1 MKEDVGEKRVEKK
14 DHPVELRVE
23 SLETILFTTNIR
35 RSRASI
41 PVSPTGLLGKVP
53 GKVDIVNFTKSIV
66 NMRSNK
72 IIPSRV
78 RIRIFARYDSF

>member
-1 MKEDVGEKRVEKK
+1 M
-14 DHPVELRVE
+14 E

-41 PVSPTGLLGKVP
+41 PVSPTGLLEKVP

-78 RIRIFARYDSF
+78 RIRIFARYDFF